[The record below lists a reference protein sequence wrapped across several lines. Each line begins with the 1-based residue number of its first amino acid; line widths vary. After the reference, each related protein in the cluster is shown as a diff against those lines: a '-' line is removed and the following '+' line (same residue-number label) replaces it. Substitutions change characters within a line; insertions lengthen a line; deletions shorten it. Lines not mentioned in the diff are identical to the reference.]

1 MRKWIF
7 QLPNH
12 LFRIAGVACSVK
24 NGIIVLTLGLL
35 VLLLTACGGAP
46 ATPQIT
52 PTETVTSHLGEAG
65 PTAAPLSQEDL
76 AKNVVVT
83 PTPAPTATPG
93 VLDEAVADIS
103 KVTGLNRQILL
114 GLTGEDWLNLLVSL
128 LIALLGIFIIVRLIY
143 MVIEKI
149 IKRTASPYDDQV
161 LDAVGAV
168 VRWFLAV
175 LIVEFATDRLPFMP
189 AEWKQELNQ
198 FYSVLYIILL
208 AIALWRIVDLSV
220 EWYLERHVDEED
232 GGRYRGFL
240 PAFQRSA
247 RVLLLILAVSGIF
260 GIYGVNLTYLVA
272 LLGIGGLALSLAA
285 QDTIS
290 DAINGFLILLDRP
303 FREGD
308 RIRIQEMDTW
318 GDVVEI
324 GTRTTRI
331 RTLDNR
337 MVVVPNSKIGKNQV
351 VNFSYPDPRYRIETE
366 VSIAYGAD
374 LDQVREV
381 LKGAVTGVEGVLPD
395 KPVEALLVELGDSA
409 LKFRVRWWI
418 ESFTDTRY
426 IYDLVHDAIYDALNA
441 AGIESPFNTYDVNLR
456 LSQDEVRKYMRDLKE
471 DETE

>member
-1 MRKWIF
+1 
-7 QLPNH
+7 
-12 LFRIAGVACSVK
+12 VK
-24 NGIIVLTLGLL
+24 NLIIILTLCLL
-35 VLLLTACGGAP
+35 AFVAAACGGAP
-46 ATPQIT
+46 AVPQVTPMVTVTPQMGDEKPT
-52 PTETVTSHLGEAG
+52 PV
-65 PTAAPLSQEDL
+65 PLSQEQL
-76 AKNVVVT
+76 AEQVVVT

-93 VLDEAVADIS
+93 VLGEAVAEIS
-103 KVTGLNRQILL
+103 FATGLHRQVLL

-128 LIALLGIFIIVRLIY
+128 LIAFLGIFIIVRLVY
-143 MVIEKI
+143 LVIERI
-149 IKRTASPYDDQV
+149 IKRTSSPYDDQIIAAIGS
-161 LDAVGAV
+161 L

-175 LIVEFATDRLPFMP
+175 LIVEFATDRLLFMP
-189 AEWKQELNQ
+189 AEWKQALNQ
-198 FYSVLYIILL
+198 FYSVLYIILIT
-208 AIALWRIVDLSV
+208 AALWRITDLSI
-220 EWYLERHVDEED
+220 EWYLERHADEED

-247 RVLLLILAVSGIF
+247 RVLLIILAISAIF
-260 GIYGVNLTYLVA
+260 GIFGVNLTYLVA

-303 FREGD
+303 YREGD

-351 VNFSYPDPRYRIETE
+351 VNYSYPDPRYRIETE
-366 VSIAYGAD
+366 VSIAYGSD

-381 LKGAVTGVEGVLPD
+381 LKEAVTGIEGVLPG
-395 KPVEALLVELGDSA
+395 KPVDALLVELGDSA

-418 ESFTDTRY
+418 ESFTDTRN

-456 LSQDEVRKYMRDLKE
+456 LSQDEVRKYMRELQD
-471 DETE
+471 DENT